1 MPKNLRWRIPIVV
14 VLIAISLLAIYP
26 PANKVIKIEEVKEV
40 EGKVTDRSVI
50 KDSFFGFMYRN
61 PIINETILQKEI
73 DEKGSTVIRK
83 RVEYV
88 ARGQIKLGLD
98 LKGGSELL
106 YKINGAEGDY
116 QPGLTNEIISVLEK
130 RIDPQGILEY
140 RLQQQGIRRILIQV
154 PGATKNEIESLKNRI
169 TRLGKLEFMIAA
181 PQDSIE
187 YKEAKA
193 GKTVPG
199 YYKHWIKKKKGEE
212 GESQDWVLVRNKS
225 EITGEHL
232 ERVFPDRKDI
242 QPVVGFE
249 FDQVGKAKFGRLTE
263 RNIGKPLAI
272 ILDGV
277 LYSAPVIRDRIP
289 GKGIIEG
296 NFTQDEINDLIAV
309 MRAGSL
315 PADLELEMETT
326 VGPSLGADSIRK
338 GLLAG
343 LIGTV
348 FVAVFMCI
356 YYLGAGAVAN
366 FAFVLNIFMVV
377 ASLSL
382 LDATLTLPGIA
393 GLVLMIGMAVDAN
406 VLIFE
411 RIREE
416 KDKNRSIK
424 LAVKNGYERAF
435 TTIIDSNVT
444 TLITAIVLYAVGTG
458 PIKGFAVVL
467 ITGLLI
473 NMFTAVFVTRIIFE
487 IFLGT
492 GVMKNFSML
501 QFFKKPKTDV
511 VSYRRFT
518 MIASLVLIIGG
529 VSIFVVRGKNNY
541 DIDFTGGTLIHL
553 KLDKPVPVGMVR
565 NKLADTG
572 YKDAEVQSIWASGDL
587 TKSSEGT
594 TEFGIRIKN
603 LGNDKIAQKITN
615 DLKSVIDQ
623 KDFSGIEFDN
633 VSVYRLLLNSP
644 VDESAIQSYLKDAD
658 YGHEDI
664 ISVYPLGNGKTT
676 RKFEINVSGLTDQ
689 TSRIDTLKNITSAL
703 SGSLRTTSV
712 EPYFGEIKE
721 ELPSV
726 SDATRGT
733 QFGVVF
739 SMDADLKSPVDPLV
753 FQLELNKEGYTDIEV
768 SSREMGR
775 RTEFPRKLLITG
787 PRDVLETIK
796 QIGKPLNVP
805 SILVVDNLSVRIVLK
820 EDLGEDVLRKLLS
833 DSGGLRRSIG
843 EISGIDLQSDSYAIS
858 MKPLSASKIQ
868 EKIRED
874 IAEVFKQN
882 LYIEKTKVTFD
893 PVEKER
899 LENSDTLFQEAEI
912 VSEVPSHFKNF
923 NPDENSSGVVAEK
936 TTKNTEIM
944 PIIMKMDH
952 PVSLVKIKEV
962 LSQAGY
968 PDILMDG
975 YEEGN
980 EYHSVNLNTNLSEF
994 ETLKSNIA
1002 SAFSIPDP
1010 FKRVVSIGSS
1020 VAAEMKSR
1028 ALLALIFSCFAIVIY
1043 IWLRFGEFKF
1053 GVAAVLCLVHDVL
1066 ITIGAVA
1073 VADHFG
1079 NIFGDIKVN
1088 LPMIAAFL
1096 TLIGYSLN
1104 DTIVFFDRIREN
1116 LSGKHKIISK
1126 DLINASINQNLNRT
1140 LLTGLTTLGVVIAL
1154 YFVGGPAIHGFA
1166 FVMIIGVI
1174 VGTYSSIFIAS
1185 PILIDWEY
1193 LKKISKIFFL
1203 CLTSPFWFPVRLFRK
1218 GN

>member
-1 MPKNLRWRIPIVV
+1 MPKNLRWKIPVIV
-14 VLIAISLLAIYP
+14 VLIAIALLAIYP
-26 PANKVIKIEEVKEV
+26 PANKVIKIEEVKELD
-40 EGKVTDRSVI
+40 GKETGRSVI
-50 KDSFFGFMYRN
+50 KDSSFGFLYRN
-61 PIINETILQKEI
+61 PIINETISQKYV
-73 DEKGSTVIRK
+73 DENGSTVVQK
-83 RVEYV
+83 KVEHV

-106 YKINGAEGDY
+106 YKISVAEGESH
-116 QPGLTNEIISVLEK
+116 PGLTSEIIAVLEK
-130 RIDPQGILEY
+130 RIDPQGIMEY

-154 PGATKNEIESLKNRI
+154 PGASQNEIESLKSRI

-181 PQDSIE
+181 PPDSME

-193 GKTVPG
+193 GKAVPG
-199 YYKHWIKKKKGEE
+199 YYKHWIKKKKGEV
-212 GESQDWVLVRNKS
+212 GETEDWVLVRNKS

-277 LYSAPVIRDRIP
+277 LYSAPIIRDRIP

-343 LIGTV
+343 LIGTI

-356 YYLGAGAVAN
+356 YYFGAGAVAN

-377 ASLSL
+377 GALSI

-416 KDKNRSIK
+416 KNKNRSIK

-467 ITGLLI
+467 ITGLII
-473 NMFTAVFVTRIIFE
+473 NMFTAVFVTRTIFE

-501 QFFKKPKTDV
+501 QFFRKPKTDF

-518 MIASLVLIIGG
+518 MIASLIFIIGG
-529 VSIFVVRGKNNY
+529 ISIFVVRGKKNY

-553 KLDKPVPVGMVR
+553 KLNTPVPVGTVR
-565 NKLADTG
+565 DKLSDAG
-572 YKDAEVQSIWASGDL
+572 YADAEVQSVWASEDL
-587 TKSSEGT
+587 TKSLGET
-594 TEFGIRIKN
+594 AEFGVRIKT
-603 LGNDKIAQKITN
+603 LQNDKIIQKITY
-615 DLKSVIDQ
+615 DLRRVIGP
-623 KDFSGIEFDN
+623 KVFSDVEFDTL
-633 VSVYRLLLNSP
+633 SDFRLILNNP
-644 VDESAIQSYLKDAD
+644 VDESAVQNYLLDAD
-658 YGHEDI
+658 YGYDDI
-664 ISVYPLGNGKTT
+664 ASIYPLGEGKTT
-676 RKFEINVSGLTDQ
+676 RKYSLHMSGLTDQ
-689 TSRIDTLKNITSAL
+689 KSRTDTIKEMVSAL
-703 SGSLRTTSV
+703 SGRVKIASV
-712 EPYFGEIKE
+712 KPVFSDIKE

-726 SDATRGT
+726 SIAKEGT

-739 SMDADLKSPVDPLV
+739 SMDVDLKNPVDPLV
-753 FQLELNKEGYTDIEV
+753 FQIELNREGYTDIDISPGE
-768 SSREMGR
+768 SSGR
-775 RTEFPRKLLITG
+775 SLFPRKLLITG
-787 PRDVLETIK
+787 PRDVLETMK
-796 QIGKPLNVP
+796 QMAKPVNVP
-805 SILVVDNLSVRIVLK
+805 SIFIVDDLKVQIELK
-820 EDLGEDVLRKLLS
+820 EDLDEGALRAVLSASGELRK
-833 DSGGLRRSIG
+833 SIG
-843 EISGIDLQSDSYAIS
+843 EISGIDVTSDRYAIIMES
-858 MKPLSASKIQ
+858 LNAAKIQ

-874 IAEVFKQN
+874 ISDIFRNN
-882 LYIEKTKVTFD
+882 LYVDKTDVTFD
-893 PVEKER
+893 LPARGVSSLNPDSPSGGEGTDAADDSSVEKSSSSTEV
-899 LENSDTLFQEAEI
+899 TL
-912 VSEVPSHFKNF
+912 
-923 NPDENSSGVVAEK
+923 
-936 TTKNTEIM
+936 
-944 PIIMKMDH
+944 KMDH
-952 PVSLVKIKEV
+952 PVTLEKIQDV
-962 LSQAGY
+962 LSMAGY
-968 PDILMDG
+968 PDALMDG
-975 YEEGN
+975 YDEGK
-980 EYHSVNLNTNLSEF
+980 EYSSVNLKADVTELDDM
-994 ETLKSNIA
+994 KANIA
-1002 SAFSIPDP
+1002 SAFMVPDP

-1028 ALLALIFSCFAIVIY
+1028 AALALIFSCLAIIVY

-1073 VADHFG
+1073 VADHYG

-1116 LSGKHKIISK
+1116 LSGKQKNISR
-1126 DLINASINQNLNRT
+1126 DLINSSINQNLNRT
-1140 LLTGLTTLGVVIAL
+1140 ILTGITTFGVVLAL

-1166 FVMIIGVI
+1166 FVMIVGVV

-1185 PILIDWEY
+1185 PILLDWEY
-1193 LKKISKIFFL
+1193 LKKGFKIFFL
-1203 CLTSPFWFPVRLFRK
+1203 AVTSPFWFPVRLMRK